1 MTRGERILSI
11 LTECGGPVRLKD
23 IVSRLG
29 DPGHQAA
36 QAALRKLMKWGK
48 VRKVGHGLYEAVDNR
63 TLGDVAEIEVKRDVR
78 PVVPEGGRVEL
89 KPQRCHQ
96 TVSLLLEVIA
106 RSDDPKPYAGVVREI
121 GDLLATS

>member
-29 DPGHQAA
+29 DREHHSA
-36 QAALRKLMKWGK
+36 QAALRKLIKRGE
-48 VRKVGHGLYEAVDNR
+48 VRKVGWGLYEAVDNR

-89 KPQRCHQ
+89 KPQRCRQ
-96 TVSLLLEVIA
+96 TASLILEVIA
-106 RSDDPKPYAGVVREI
+106 RSDDPKPYAGVIREI